1 MGGTKGLSQKML
13 AACTEAFWSQ
23 CHKSRLKVLK
33 YLCSQLPPGVP
44 KLNLVSQACKGSAVT
59 GEVL

>member
-33 YLCSQLPPGVP
+33 YLCVP
-44 KLNLVSQACKGSAVT
+44 SYLQEYPN
-59 GEVL
+59 